1 MVARISRF
9 IGVTLSYGYAVVAVL
24 TFVEVCA
31 RYFFN
36 APTQW
41 SIEIVILIAALHYIM
56 SGAQAY
62 ADDTHIRITVLF
74 DRLSVRAQW
83 AFRIVERMLITV
95 VCAIVGT
102 WAFFAA
108 QFSIQIGERSGS
120 NWNTPSPMIVKVV
133 VVVGLALMGL
143 QALENLIRDLRTR
156 K

>member
-1 MVARISRF
+1 
-9 IGVTLSYGYAVVAVL
+9 
-24 TFVEVCA
+24 
-31 RYFFN
+31 
-36 APTQW
+36 
-41 SIEIVILIAALHYIM
+41 
-56 SGAQAY
+56 
-62 ADDTHIRITVLF
+62 
-74 DRLSVRAQW
+74 
-83 AFRIVERMLITV
+83 MLITV

-133 VVVGLALMGL
+133 VVIGLALMGL